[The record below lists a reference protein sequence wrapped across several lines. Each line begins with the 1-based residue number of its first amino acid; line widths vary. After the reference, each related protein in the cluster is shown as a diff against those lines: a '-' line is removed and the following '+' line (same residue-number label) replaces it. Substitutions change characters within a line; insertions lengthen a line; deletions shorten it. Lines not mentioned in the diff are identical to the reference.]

1 MTAPQP
7 EPPAGSAPQ
16 GVPGGPPG
24 SAECALEVRDV
35 VAGYGGG
42 DVLRGVSLQVMQGGI
57 TCVVGPNGAGKS
69 TLLAAISGLLRPRL
83 GQVTLHGEQLTG
95 KTPRQVLQ
103 AGVVQ
108 VPQNHSL
115 FREMTVRENISLGG
129 YILRERGLAERRLA
143 GVLEMF
149 PQVTE
154 WLEKKAG
161 SLSGGQQRLVE
172 FARCLMLDPKLVI
185 LDEPSMGLAPKVLKS
200 VFAAVRMMHAQ
211 GKTILLVE
219 QNARAGLR
227 LSTHGVVL
235 ENGQVRLSGTGQE
248 VLEHPEI
255 GALYLGGAVSGGNGG
270 AANGGAA
277 NGGAANGSGQG
288 TAGNDGELAGGSA
301 PDAPGTAP

>member
-7 EPPAGSAPQ
+7 ESPGPALDS
-16 GVPGGPPG
+16 
-24 SAECALEVRDV
+24 CALEVAGV
-35 VAGYGGG
+35 VAGYGGS
-42 DVLRGVSLQVMQGGI
+42 DVLRGVSIQVMQGGI

-69 TLLAAISGLLRPRL
+69 TLLATISGLLRPRL
-83 GQVTLHGEQLTG
+83 GQITLHGERLTG
-95 KTPRQVLQ
+95 KTPRQILR

-129 YILRERGLAERRLA
+129 YILRERGLADKRFAR
-143 GVLEMF
+143 VLEMF
-149 PQVTE
+149 PQVTN
-154 WLEKKAG
+154 WLDKKAG

-172 FARCLMLDPKLVI
+172 FARSLMLDPKLVI

-200 VFAAVRMMHAQ
+200 VFDAIRMMHAR

-235 ENGQVRLSGTGQE
+235 ENGLVRLSGTGQE

-255 GALYLGGAVSGGNGG
+255 GALYLGGAVSPAGGDAAGGEDASAAKGAPPG
-270 AANGGAA
+270 AAR
-277 NGGAANGSGQG
+277 
-288 TAGNDGELAGGSA
+288 
-301 PDAPGTAP
+301 

>member
-1 MTAPQP
+1 MTARQP
-7 EPPAGSAPQ
+7 DSP
-16 GVPGGPPG
+16 
-24 SAECALEVRDV
+24 CALDVRDV

-42 DVLRGVSLQVMQGGI
+42 DVLHGVSLQVARGGI

-83 GQVTLHGEQLTG
+83 GEITLHGERLTG
-95 KTPRQVLQ
+95 KTPRQILMT
-103 AGVVQ
+103 GVVQ

-115 FREMTVRENISLGG
+115 FRDMTVRENIALGG
-129 YILRERGLAERRLA
+129 YILRERSLADRRFA

-149 PQVTE
+149 PQVTG
-154 WLEKKAG
+154 WLDQKAG

-200 VFAAVRMMHAQ
+200 VFDAVRLMHSR

-235 ENGQVRLSGTGQE
+235 ENGLVRLSGTGQQ

-255 GALYLGGAVSGGNGG
+255 GALYLGGAVAPVGGDTGRGDPAGGDPAGGDPAGAG
-270 AANGGAA
+270 AAN
-277 NGGAANGSGQG
+277 
-288 TAGNDGELAGGSA
+288 DI
-301 PDAPGTAP
+301 DR

>member
-1 MTAPQP
+1 MTTPQP
-7 EPPAGSAPQ
+7 EPAPAGSPTGA
-16 GVPGGPPG
+16 
-24 SAECALEVRDV
+24 CALEVAGV
-35 VAGYGGG
+35 FAGYGGG
-42 DVLRGVSLQVMQGGI
+42 DVLRGVSLQVMDGGI

-69 TLLAAISGLLRPRL
+69 TLLSTISGLLRPRL
-83 GQVTLHGEQLTG
+83 GEITLHGQRLTG

-129 YILRERGLAERRLA
+129 YILRERGLADRRLA
-143 GVLEMF
+143 TVLETF
-149 PQVTE
+149 PHVTD
-154 WLEKKAG
+154 WLDKKAG

-172 FARCLMLDPKLVI
+172 FARSLMLDPKLVI

-200 VFAAVRMMHAQ
+200 VFDAVRTMHAR

-235 ENGQVRLSGTGQE
+235 ENGLVRLSGTGQE

-255 GALYLGGAVSGGNGG
+255 GALYLGGAVSPAGGDAAGGG
-270 AANGGAA
+270 AAAGGEDASAA
-277 NGGAANGSGQG
+277 NGAS
-288 TAGNDGELAGGSA
+288 
-301 PDAPGTAP
+301 PGTAR

>member
-7 EPPAGSAPQ
+7 ESPGTAQGS
-16 GVPGGPPG
+16 
-24 SAECALEVRDV
+24 CALEVAGV

-42 DVLRGVSLQVMQGGI
+42 DVLRGVSMQVAHGGI

-69 TLLAAISGLLRPRL
+69 TLLNTISGLLRPRL
-83 GQVTLHGEQLTG
+83 GQITLHGERLTG
-95 KTPRQVLQ
+95 KSPRQILR

-129 YILRERGLAERRLA
+129 YILRERGLAQRRFA

-149 PQVTE
+149 PQVNE
-154 WLEKKAG
+154 WLDKKAG

-172 FARCLMLDPKLVI
+172 FARSLMLDPKLVI

-200 VFAAVRMMHAQ
+200 VFDAVRMMHAQ

-235 ENGQVRLSGTGQE
+235 ENGQVRLSGTGKE

-255 GALYLGGAVSGGNGG
+255 GALYLGGAVSAGQASNGT
-270 AANGGAA
+270 
-277 NGGAANGSGQG
+277 SP
-288 TAGNDGELAGGSA
+288 GSA
-301 PDAPGTAP
+301 KVTAP

>member
-7 EPPAGSAPQ
+7 EPAAPVQ
-16 GVPGGPPG
+16 D
-24 SAECALEVRDV
+24 SCALEVAGV

-42 DVLRGVSLQVMQGGI
+42 DVLRGVSIKVMQGGI

-69 TLLAAISGLLRPRL
+69 TLLNTISGLLRPRL
-83 GQVTLHGEQLTG
+83 GEVRLHGERLTG
-95 KTPRQVLQ
+95 KTPRQILRT
-103 AGVVQ
+103 GVVQ

-129 YILRERGLAERRLA
+129 YILRERGLADKRFA
-143 GVLEMF
+143 GVVEMF
-149 PQVTE
+149 PQVSE
-154 WLEKKAG
+154 WLDMKAG
-161 SLSGGQQRLVE
+161 ALSGGQQRLVE
-172 FARCLMLDPKLVI
+172 FARSLMLDPKLVI

-200 VFAAVRMMHAQ
+200 VFDAVRMMHAQ

-235 ENGQVRLSGTGQE
+235 ENGMVRLSGTGKE

-255 GALYLGGAVSGGNGG
+255 GALYLGGAVA
-270 AANGGAA
+270 AANGGSS
-277 NGGAANGSGQG
+277 NGTS
-288 TAGNDGELAGGSA
+288 
-301 PDAPGTAP
+301 PGTAKLATP

>member
-1 MTAPQP
+1 MTQP
-7 EPPAGSAPQ
+7 EAGAPALVVS
-16 GVPGGPPG
+16 
-24 SAECALEVRDV
+24 EV

-42 DVLRGVSLQVMQGGI
+42 DVLRGVSLEVMQGGI

-69 TLLAAISGLLRPRL
+69 TLLSTISGLLRPRL
-83 GQVTLHGEQLTG
+83 GEVILHGEKLTG
-95 KTPRQVLQ
+95 KSPRQILQ

-115 FREMTVRENISLGG
+115 FREMTVRENIRLGG
-129 YILRERGLAERRLA
+129 YILRERGLPDRRLA
-143 GVLEMF
+143 RVLEMF

-154 WLEKKAG
+154 WLDKKAG

-172 FARCLMLDPKLVI
+172 FARGQMLDPKLVI

-200 VFAAVRMMHAQ
+200 VFDAIRMMHAQ

-227 LSTHGVVL
+227 LSTHGVVM
-235 ENGQVRLSGTGQE
+235 ENGIVRLAGTGQE

-255 GALYLGGAVSGGNGG
+255 GALYLGGAVAAGNGSNGASPAPG
-270 AANGGAA
+270 AAR
-277 NGGAANGSGQG
+277 
-288 TAGNDGELAGGSA
+288 
-301 PDAPGTAP
+301 

>member
-1 MTAPQP
+1 MTAPPP
-7 EPPAGSAPQ
+7 EPA
-16 GVPGGPPG
+16 PGGAPAASPPG
-24 SAECALEVRDV
+24 PCALEVAGV

-42 DVLRGVSLQVMQGGI
+42 DVLRGVSLQVMHGGI

-69 TLLAAISGLLRPRL
+69 TLLSAISGLLRPRL
-83 GQVTLHGEQLTG
+83 GEITLHGERLTG
-95 KTPRQVLQ
+95 KTPRQILK

-129 YILRERGLAERRLA
+129 YILRERGLAERRFA
-143 GVLEMF
+143 GVIETF
-149 PQVTE
+149 PQVTD
-154 WLEKKAG
+154 WLDKKAG

-172 FARCLMLDPKLVI
+172 FARSLMLDPKLVI

-200 VFAAVRMMHAQ
+200 VFDAIRMMHSR

-235 ENGQVRLSGTGQE
+235 ENGLVRLSGTGQE

-255 GALYLGGAVSGGNGG
+255 GVLYLGGAVAAGTGDPAPGNPAVSPDAS
-270 AANGGAA
+270 AANGGAP
-277 NGGAANGSGQG
+277 GAAR
-288 TAGNDGELAGGSA
+288 
-301 PDAPGTAP
+301 